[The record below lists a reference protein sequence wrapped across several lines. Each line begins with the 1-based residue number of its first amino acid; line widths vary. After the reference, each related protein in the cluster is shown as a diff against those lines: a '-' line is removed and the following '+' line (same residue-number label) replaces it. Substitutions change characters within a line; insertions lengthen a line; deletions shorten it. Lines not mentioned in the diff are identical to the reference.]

1 MDHELGIFV
10 LVKRLKERKITVK
23 IDLKADID
31 IDC

>member
-23 IDLKADID
+23 MMERVGE
-31 IDC
+31 